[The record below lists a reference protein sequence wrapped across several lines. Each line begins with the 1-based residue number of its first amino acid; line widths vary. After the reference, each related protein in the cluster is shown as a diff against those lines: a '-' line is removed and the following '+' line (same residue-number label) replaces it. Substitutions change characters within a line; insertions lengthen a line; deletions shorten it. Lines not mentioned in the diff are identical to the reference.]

1 MKKLENSKEVFEN
14 FERELP
20 FKVPSGYFEDL
31 PLRIQSI
38 CLSQEKER
46 VHIPLLQLVKSQL
59 ALAMGFVILAAL
71 AFAGYYY
78 IKPPSQNGVLTNDD
92 YIEIVEKH
100 ISDFDEGHLLNAVK
114 DTKEPHSPSNDLADE
129 MIRYLLKENVD
140 YVTLMEQY

>member
-1 MKKLENSKEVFEN
+1 MKELEKNKEVIGRFG
-14 FERELP
+14 RELP
-20 FKVPSGYFEDL
+20 FKVPSEYFEEL
-31 PLRIQSI
+31 PMKIQSI
-38 CLSQEKER
+38 CLSKEKEK
-46 VHIPLLQLVKSQL
+46 VHIPFLQLIKSQL
-59 ALAMGFVILAAL
+59 ALAMGFIILAAL

-78 IKPPSQNGVLTNDD
+78 IKPPSQNSVLTNDD

-114 DTKEPHSPSNDLADE
+114 DSKDTHSPSNDLTDE